1 VVKKP
6 VKTVAT
12 NDSDSDVIREV
23 WRNAI
28 SKGEDKDLCKQIEE
42 QKDIGPFITLTFD
55 LEDLSETHKEEYD
68 ALTTKVVESVDMIK
82 EILTNKKEQAYNFEE
97 VVISIENF
105 NTLNGLIPKKKIRQL
120 RSEDIGKL
128 IVFDGLVK
136 NSSGVEPK
144 LNLVAFSCGE
154 CGCISY
160 DVQEGNVEDIS
171 AVTCAYCGALRESLT
186 RLEDRSVFIN
196 FMKCDVEEDPEGLKG
211 HQPERI
217 PCEFAGPLTT
227 EEKRVGV
234 GERTTLIGIYKAR
247 EKAKGSLIY
256 QGFVDVLGAVKRGK
270 NYEEL
275 EVSPDDEKKFLEMA
289 DDKDLLLKITKAVAP
304 NISGHDVEKS
314 AIALQMVGG
323 NLEAGDR
330 RGNIHILL
338 IGDPGVGKS
347 KMVRNI
353 IDIAPHVVKASGAPT
368 TTVGLTACIVKDEDT
383 PGGFILEAGAAV
395 LADGGLLV
403 VDGQDRSWGDA

>member
-171 AVTCAYCGALRESLT
+171 AVTCAYCGAL
-186 RLEDRSVFIN
+186 SV
-196 FMKCDVEEDPEGLKG
+196 
-211 HQPERI
+211 HQ
-217 PCEFAGPLTT
+217 LH
-227 EEKRVGV
+227 
-234 GERTTLIGIYKAR
+234 
-247 EKAKGSLIY
+247 
-256 QGFVDVLGAVKRGK
+256 
-270 NYEEL
+270 
-275 EVSPDDEKKFLEMA
+275 EM
-289 DDKDLLLKITKAVAP
+289 
-304 NISGHDVEKS
+304 
-314 AIALQMVGG
+314 
-323 NLEAGDR
+323 
-330 RGNIHILL
+330 
-338 IGDPGVGKS
+338 
-347 KMVRNI
+347 
-353 IDIAPHVVKASGAPT
+353 
-368 TTVGLTACIVKDEDT
+368 
-383 PGGFILEAGAAV
+383 
-395 LADGGLLV
+395 
-403 VDGQDRSWGDA
+403 